1 METSTSTELSDRAD
15 PVLDRLCSELLAW
28 PGGDGVMHAIDR
40 ARAAWVGA
48 GLLTVN
54 RKLEGPA
61 AQREVWQLQRIWS
74 SNRDVYPVG
83 GCKFKP
89 LTPWARRLFVDQ
101 QMFRTEGR
109 AAMAQTFDDH
119 MVMAGLGL
127 QSAVNVPIVRDRICV
142 ATFNCMS
149 VRPAWSARQL
159 ALVRTLALLA
169 SAWIFQEV
177 DRWQTSQAA

>member
-1 METSTSTELSDRAD
+1 MAHATFKDHCCQINNDRTAPRALANDRAA
-15 PVLDRLCSELLAW
+15 P
-28 PGGDGVMHAIDR
+28 R
-40 ARAAWVGA
+40 ASRA
-48 GLLTVN
+48 
-54 RKLEGPA
+54 
-61 AQREVWQLQRIWS
+61 S
-74 SNRDVYPVG
+74 H
-83 GCKFKP
+83 
-89 LTPWARRLFVDQ
+89 ARRDAARRRRQAPASL
-101 QMFRTEGR
+101 R
-109 AAMAQTFDDH
+109 ACGETPPAPG
-119 MVMAGLGL
+119 AGLGL